1 VKEMKEDEKSIN
13 EEMVRVSED
22 TEVHETSIHS
32 VGSLHREGDT
42 TTVGY

>member
-1 VKEMKEDEKSIN
+1 MKEMKDDEKSIN

-32 VGSLHREGDT
+32 IASGRHEGET
-42 TTVGY
+42 ATVGY